1 MEYINATELSPL
13 ISKCFVKVCYV
24 SDKPNR
30 NNTVITKDVAYQM
43 GKKLP
48 GSPIVGFYN
57 EETKDFEGHNREI
70 KIGNGEFKVV
80 DTTKPYGF
88 VPLDAKVWFQFFRDD
103 DGYDREY
110 LCTECYIWTGAYP
123 ESQRLL
129 EQGNNQSMELHKESQ
144 KGTWAKMD
152 NSEDRIFI
160 YNEALIEKL
169 CILGENVEP
178 CFEGAQIKGEF
189 SLEKDPAWM
198 DFKKTM
204 YSILAELQNTLSEG
218 GSQGLM
224 ENDKD
229 MILDNPE
236 FEQKKLE
243 QEEEEKKTS
252 TEEKSEK
259 KQEPENKPAEKKDDE
274 EKKEKY
280 NLDEVVEYTE
290 LKAQYEELQSKYAT
304 LEQEVSA
311 LREENEGLN
320 EFKLKA
326 ERKDKQ
332 NMIDSFYMLTDE
344 DKKDVNEHIDTY
356 SLEDIEAKLS
366 IICVRNKVDFNLDK
380 KQEQEESK
388 SNPQGLFSLSEEND
402 TAPAWVKAVVETAN
416 KI

>member
-1 MEYINATELSPL
+1 MEYISATELSPL

-30 NNTVITKDVAYQM
+30 NNTVITKDVAYEM

-57 EETKDFEGHNREI
+57 EDIKDFEGHNREI
-70 KIGNGEFKVV
+70 KVGNGEFKIV

-103 DGYDREY
+103 DGQDREY

-123 ESQRLL
+123 ESKRLL
-129 EQGNNQSMELHKESQ
+129 EQGNNQSMELHKDSQ
-144 KGTWAKMD
+144 KGTWANVD
-152 NSEDRIFI
+152 NSTERIFI

-198 DFKKTM
+198 EFKQTM
-204 YSILAELQNTLSEG
+204 YSMLAELQNTLSEG

-224 ENDKD
+224 ENEKN
-229 MILDNPE
+229 MILDPE
-236 FEQKKLE
+236 FEQKKPE

-252 TEEKSEK
+252 PDKEAEEKDK
-259 KQEPENKPAEKKDDE
+259 PEDKPAEKKDDE

-290 LKAQYEELQSKYAT
+290 LKAQYEELQNKYTA
-304 LEQEVSA
+304 LEQEMST
-311 LREENEGLN
+311 LQSENESLN
-320 EFKLKA
+320 EFKLNA

-332 NMIDSFYMLTDE
+332 VMIDSFYMLTDE
-344 DKKDVNEHIDTY
+344 DKKDVSEHIDTY

-366 IICVRNKVDFNLDK
+366 IICVRNKVNFNLDN
-380 KQEQEESK
+380 QEQEERK